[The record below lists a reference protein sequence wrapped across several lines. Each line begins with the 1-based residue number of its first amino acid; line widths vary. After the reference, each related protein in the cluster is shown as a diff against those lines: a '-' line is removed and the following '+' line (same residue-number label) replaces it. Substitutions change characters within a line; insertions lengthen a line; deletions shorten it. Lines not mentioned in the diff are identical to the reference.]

1 MRNKKRTKKGINLM
15 WLSFVL
21 ILLSGCS
28 IITDPKLLMREPSL
42 SSDKSTLLSVI
53 NNEIRSEMKGAT
65 IVRPRNSNDVSSI
78 RVADLNQDGVK
89 EAIVFYETP
98 EEVVRLHGLILSN
111 VNDQWKVQTKFDIE
125 GQILESFELRDMT
138 GNGHINIIVGYSG
151 ENNEAQ
157 KGLTVYSYTGSK
169 VETLV
174 SLPYNYY
181 MIDDLNHDGKA
192 DLTIVTLRK
201 QQYAIITTY
210 QYNNNLFQELD
221 HIQLDDHIQEYYNIV
236 HGNVTPKTRG
246 IILDA
251 ALGAKDAYSH
261 IIIMRDGKLVDL
273 VNQDYTY
280 KAVPILSGDV
290 NDDGILEIGRPERP
304 KGWEYISYDEIPWLY
319 SYYQWDDEKGLKF
332 VMQQYMDSAGRFYFN
347 FPTEWY
353 GNVTIDTK
361 NSDKNRYIRFIRI
374 DNSETLAEIRFFSRS
389 EWEQNKDEWELLDS
403 DKDKMIGFRSHT
415 DLKFDKSEKEIK
427 R

>member
-1 MRNKKRTKKGINLM
+1 M
-15 WLSFVL
+15 WWSFLL
-21 ILLSGCS
+21 IMLSGCS

-53 NNEIRSEMKGAT
+53 NNEIRGEMKGAT

-78 RVADLNQDGVK
+78 RVADLNQDGIK

-98 EEVVRLHGLILSN
+98 EEAVRLHGLIMSN
-111 VNDQWKVQTKFDIE
+111 INDQWKVQTKFDIE

-138 GNGHINIIVGYSG
+138 GNGHINIVVGYSG

-157 KGLTVYSYTGSK
+157 KGLTVYSYSGSK

-181 MIDDLNHDGKA
+181 MIDDLNQDGKA

-210 QYNNNLFQELD
+210 QYNNNVFQELD

-280 KAVPILSGDV
+280 KAVPILSGDI
-290 NDDGILEIGRPERP
+290 NEDGILEIGRPEMP

-319 SYYQWDDEKGLKF
+319 SYYQWDEVKGLKF
-332 VMQQYMDSAGRFYFN
+332 VMQQYMDSLGRFYFN

-374 DNSETLAEIRFFSRS
+374 DNNETLAEIRFFSRS
-389 EWEQNKDEWELLDS
+389 EWDQNKDEWELLDS

-415 DLKFDKSEKEIK
+415 NLKFDKSEKEIK

>member
-1 MRNKKRTKKGINLM
+1 
-15 WLSFVL
+15 
-21 ILLSGCS
+21 
-28 IITDPKLLMREPSL
+28 
-42 SSDKSTLLSVI
+42 
-53 NNEIRSEMKGAT
+53 
-65 IVRPRNSNDVSSI
+65 
-78 RVADLNQDGVK
+78 
-89 EAIVFYETP
+89 
-98 EEVVRLHGLILSN
+98 
-111 VNDQWKVQTKFDIE
+111 
-125 GQILESFELRDMT
+125 
-138 GNGHINIIVGYSG
+138 
-151 ENNEAQ
+151 
-157 KGLTVYSYTGSK
+157 
-169 VETLV
+169 
-174 SLPYNYY
+174 
-181 MIDDLNHDGKA
+181 MIDDLNQDGKA

-210 QYNNNLFQELD
+210 QYNNNIFQELD

-261 IIIMRDGKLVDL
+261 IVIMRDGKLVDL

-319 SYYQWDDEKGLKF
+319 SYYQWDEVKGLKF

-374 DNSETLAEIRFFSRS
+374 DNNETLAEIRFFSRS

-403 DKDKMIGFRSHT
+403 DKDKMIGFKSHT
-415 DLKFDKSEKEIK
+415 NLKFDKSEKEIK